1 MGTVNLG
8 YVLFAILCF
17 CVGGGLGFVVGRM
30 YQWWTHDELPKV
42 TIPEGYTLRRMP
54 RKKGKEEVEPD
65 GGVGL
70 ADGGSYQ
77 GSTSDATHRV
87 RVTAIKK
94 ESQTAV

>member
-8 YVLFAILCF
+8 YVVFAILCF

-54 RKKGKEEVEPD
+54 RKKGEIY
-65 GGVGL
+65 GWGVT
-70 ADGGSYQ
+70 DSDTNK
-77 GSTSDATHRV
+77 STQKASV
-87 RVTAIKK
+87 
-94 ESQTAV
+94 